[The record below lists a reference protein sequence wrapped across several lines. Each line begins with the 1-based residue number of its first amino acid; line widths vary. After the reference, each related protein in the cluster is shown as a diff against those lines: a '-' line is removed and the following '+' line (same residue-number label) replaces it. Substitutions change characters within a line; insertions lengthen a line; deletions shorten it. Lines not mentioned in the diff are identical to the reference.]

1 MHMDTDSEVTGLPKT
16 EYHKTDKTFS
26 APGKS
31 RHIACHLL
39 AHNSYKLAVEQS
51 FSSNPKSLYE
61 AFTIILTHSIQ
72 LMEVFLSRF
81 CFVVLERFCVF
92 LVWFFNIKGSLLK
105 FWLPGCQ
112 QHRQQG
118 VPCAPHNLLF
128 QSRVG
133 GLPFQELSLK
143 LPEVKLQDNFRY
155 GYDFYPNC

>member
-39 AHNSYKLAVEQS
+39 PHNSYKLAVEQS

-81 CFVVLERFCVF
+81 CFVVLEGFCVF
-92 LVWFFNIKGSLLK
+92 LVWFGFLTSK
-105 FWLPGCQ
+105 
-112 QHRQQG
+112 
-118 VPCAPHNLLF
+118 AA
-128 QSRVG
+128 
-133 GLPFQELSLK
+133 
-143 LPEVKLQDNFRY
+143 Y
-155 GYDFYPNC
+155 